1 MITKSYGVLSRGQPQ
16 VQEEK
21 TVYSSIRELLNAV
34 KMLISLDDW
43 GIKPQ
48 KITYEMW
55 RAQKELLEKMLL
67 EEEIA
72 KRCSRDNF
80 LKKAKSILPSSKE
93 RQHDK

>member
-1 MITKSYGVLSRGQPQ
+1 
-16 VQEEK
+16 
-21 TVYSSIRELLNAV
+21 
-34 KMLISLDDW
+34 MLISLDDW
-43 GIKPQ
+43 RINPQ

-93 RQHDK
+93 SQHHK

>member
-1 MITKSYGVLSRGQPQ
+1 
-16 VQEEK
+16 
-21 TVYSSIRELLNAV
+21 
-34 KMLISLDDW
+34 MLISLDDW

-67 EEEIA
+67 EEEIV

-93 RQHDK
+93 WQHDK

>member
-34 KMLISLDDW
+34 KMLISLDDS

-67 EEEIA
+67 EEEIV
-72 KRCSRDNF
+72 KRCS
-80 LKKAKSILPSSKE
+80 
-93 RQHDK
+93 

>member
-1 MITKSYGVLSRGQPQ
+1 VITKSYGVLSRGQPQ

-55 RAQKELLEKMLL
+55 
-67 EEEIA
+67 
-72 KRCSRDNF
+72 
-80 LKKAKSILPSSKE
+80 
-93 RQHDK
+93 

>member
-34 KMLISLDDW
+34 KMLISLDDL

-55 RAQKELLEKMLL
+55 QAQKELLERLL
-67 EEEIA
+67 FEEKTA
-72 KRCSRDNF
+72 KRCS
-80 LKKAKSILPSSKE
+80 
-93 RQHDK
+93 

>member
-1 MITKSYGVLSRGQPQ
+1 MSRGQPQ

-21 TVYSSIRELLNAV
+21 TVYSFIRELLNAV

-55 RAQKELLEKMLL
+55 
-67 EEEIA
+67 
-72 KRCSRDNF
+72 
-80 LKKAKSILPSSKE
+80 
-93 RQHDK
+93 